1 MRMLAR
7 ICSHAIRICTQVPSA
22 CMMQISTGEGVGGR
36 KKPKGGDRTG
46 RASVIR
52 QTAALNAARCCS
64 SRDKQPREKLEVS
77 SSIARLQHF
86 GCTRSGEETCSVA
99 NSAHNMRT
107 VSWRICNETSSAILC
122 DAATPKKS
130 GTITGYNCIP
140 VCRNANSKSFWW
152 SRDVC

>member
-1 MRMLAR
+1 MRMLAC
-7 ICSHAIRICTQVPSA
+7 ICSHAIRIRRQVAGCVHDADLHRP
-22 CMMQISTGEGVGGR
+22 GVGGR
-36 KKPKGGDRTG
+36 KKPKGGNRTG